1 MPNSRC
7 LLFKCTWFLV
17 LVFLKRNTPHLV
29 TALFTTGMKFYEARK
44 PTVATL
50 FSSLWQTSRIPGVT
64 RAFNFGS
71 SLTTARACLCTRKEH
86 DRPRQKAL
94 APPEAQAVL
103 WVARLAADM
112 SDRVLWNGE
121 ARVRRHRLFL
131 TRRVSAEVA
140 LAKTQRPPCPR
151 QRATDWQRPN
161 LARAGLVALM

>member
-1 MPNSRC
+1 MVSRFRFSKTEHTPSGDTALYYRNEVLRGTKADAC
-7 LLFKCTWFLV
+7 NIV
-17 LVFLKRNTPHLV
+17 LV
-29 TALFTTGMKFYEARK
+29 
-44 PTVATL
+44 
-50 FSSLWQTSRIPGVT
+50 SLADSRIPGVT

-121 ARVRRHRLFL
+121 ARVRRHMLFL